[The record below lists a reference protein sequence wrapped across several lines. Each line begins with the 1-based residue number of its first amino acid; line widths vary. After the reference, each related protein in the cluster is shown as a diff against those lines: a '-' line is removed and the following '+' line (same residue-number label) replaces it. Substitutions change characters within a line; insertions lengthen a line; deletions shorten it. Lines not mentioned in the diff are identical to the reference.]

1 MKIPRSCNDMPTMTV
16 GQKYPASRRRPEKAP
31 MKKQRK
37 VWTVPI
43 QDITEAD
50 SSRLRV

>member
-1 MKIPRSCNDMPTMTV
+1 MKIPSSWSVIPVTTV
-16 GQKYPASRRRPEKAP
+16 GQKYPASKSRPEKAP

-43 QDITEAD
+43 QDMTEAD
-50 SSRLRV
+50 SPRFRV